1 MSKTVKMV
9 LGIVVVVVVVGGA
22 GLYWFVL
29 RDTSEKTAS
38 LDAIGTPSTTASGPA
53 KTSADGAWK
62 VKQDTGVFAGYR
74 VQELFGGQTIKK
86 TANGRSVDVSGTMT
100 VSGASIPAAEIKVN
114 TTKLTSDESRR
125 DAAISTRGLETQ
137 KFPEAT
143 FKLTSPIAL
152 PSAPVANQE
161 MSVTAKGDLTL
172 HGTTKAVE
180 VPLKATWDGN
190 TIKVATVG
198 EGLPITMADY
208 GISPIEIPGF
218 VKTDDKGTLELQLL
232 FVPA

>member
-9 LGIVVVVVVVGGA
+9 LGILVVVVVVGGA

-29 RDTSEKTAS
+29 RDKSDKTAS
-38 LDAIGTPSTTASGPA
+38 LDAIGTPGTTTGGPA
-53 KTSADGAWK
+53 KSSADGAWK
-62 VKQDTGVFAGYR
+62 LKQDNGVFAGYR
-74 VQELFGGQTIKK
+74 VQELFGGSAIKK
-86 TANGRSVDVSGTMT
+86 TANGRSKEVSGTMT
-100 VSGASIPAAEIKVN
+100 VSGSSIPAAEVKVN

-125 DAAISTRGLETQ
+125 DAAISSRGLETQ

-143 FKLTSPIAL
+143 FKLTAPITL
-152 PSAPVANQE
+152 PAAPVANQE
-161 MSVTAKGDLTL
+161 MAVTAKGDLTL

-180 VPLKATWDGN
+180 VPLKATWDGT

-208 GISPIEIPGF
+208 GISAIEIPGF
-218 VKTDDKGTLELQLL
+218 VKTDDTGTLEMQLL

>member
-9 LGIVVVVVVVGGA
+9 LGIVAVVVVIGGA

-38 LDAIGTPSTTASGPA
+38 LDAIGTPGTTSGGPA
-53 KTSADGAWK
+53 KASADGTWK
-62 VKQDTGVFAGYR
+62 LKQDTGVFAGYR
-74 VQELFGGQTIKK
+74 VQELFGGATIKK
-86 TANGRSVDVSGTMT
+86 TANGRSPDVSGTMT
-100 VSGASIPAAEIKVN
+100 VSGSSIPSAEVKVN
-114 TTKLTSDESRR
+114 TTKLASEETRR
-125 DAAISTRGLETQ
+125 DSAIATRGLETQ

-143 FKLTSPIAL
+143 FKLTSPIVL
-152 PSAPVANQE
+152 TGTPVANQE

-172 HGTTKAVE
+172 HGTTKSVE
-180 VPLKATWDGN
+180 VPLKATWTGN
-190 TIKVATVG
+190 EIKVATLG
-198 EGLPITMADY
+198 EGLPIAMADY

-218 VKTDDKGTLELQLL
+218 VKTDENGTLEMQLL

>member
-9 LGIVVVVVVVGGA
+9 LGIVVVVVVIGGA

-53 KTSADGAWK
+53 KSSADGAWK
-62 VKQDTGVFAGYR
+62 LKQDTGVFAGYR

-86 TANGRSVDVSGTMT
+86 TANGRSADVSGTLT
-100 VSGASIPAAEIKVN
+100 VSGSTIPAAEIKVN
-114 TTKLTSDESRR
+114 TTKLTSDETRR

-143 FKLTSPIAL
+143 FKLTSPITL
-152 PSAPVANQE
+152 PAAPVAKQE

-208 GISPIEIPGF
+208 GIKPIEIPGF
-218 VKTDDKGTLELQLL
+218 VTTDDKGTLELQLL

>member
-9 LGIVVVVVVVGGA
+9 LGIVVVVVVIGGA

-38 LDAIGTPSTTASGPA
+38 LDAIGTPGTTSGAPA
-53 KTSADGAWK
+53 QASADGAWK
-62 VKQDTGVFAGYR
+62 VKQDNGVFAGYR
-74 VQELFGGQTIKK
+74 VQELFGGSTIKK
-86 TANGRSVDVSGTMT
+86 TANGRSADVSGTMA
-100 VSGASIPAAEIKVN
+100 VKGSSIPAAEVKVN
-114 TTKLTSDESRR
+114 TTKLVSDETRR
-125 DAAISTRGLETQ
+125 DSAIASRGLETQ

-152 PSAPVANQE
+152 PSAPVLNQE
-161 MSVTAKGDLTL
+161 MSVTGKGDLTL
-172 HGTTKAVE
+172 HGTTKPVE
-180 VPLKATWDGN
+180 VPLKATWTGN
-190 TIKVATVG
+190 AIKVATVG

-208 GISPIEIPGF
+208 GISPIEIPGL
-218 VKTDDKGTLELQLL
+218 VTTDDNGTLELQLL